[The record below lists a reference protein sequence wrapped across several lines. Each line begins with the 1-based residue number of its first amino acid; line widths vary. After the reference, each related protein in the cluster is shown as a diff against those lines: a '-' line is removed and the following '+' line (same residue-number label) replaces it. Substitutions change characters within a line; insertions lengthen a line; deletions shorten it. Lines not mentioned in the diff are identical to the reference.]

1 MRSVLDRMIFN
12 QFAFIFVAFSS
23 ISFFFRHFGFF
34 SVTRRVFARLAGAR
48 VFSRSTC
55 GACVPVCDLSVHV
68 CACVFILATNFNVVV
83 ADFLVVSFI
92 FTQHRRRRLA
102 D

>member
-1 MRSVLDRMIFN
+1 MRSALDRMIFN
-12 QFAFIFVAFSS
+12 QFAFIFVAFYS
-23 ISFFFRHFGFF
+23 ISFFGISAFFRP
-34 SVTRRVFARLAGAR
+34 LAAFLL
-48 VFSRSTC
+48 FSRVR
-55 GACVPVCDLSVHV
+55 AFLVVQLAVLVCVLVYMCMCVCM
-68 CACVFILATNFNVVV
+68 FILATNFNVVV

>member
-12 QFAFIFVAFSS
+12 QFAFIFVAFCS

-34 SVTRRVFARLAGAR
+34 SATRRVFARLAGAR

-55 GACVPVCDLSVHV
+55 GACVCNLSVHV
-68 CACVFILATNFNVVV
+68 CVCVFILATNFNVVV

>member
-12 QFAFIFVAFSS
+12 QFAFIFVASYS
-23 ISFFFRHFGFF
+23 ISFFFRYFGFF
-34 SVTRRVFARLAGAR
+34 SATRRVFARLAGAR

-55 GACVPVCDLSVHV
+55 SACVYVCDLSVHV
-68 CACVFILATNFNVVV
+68 CVRVYFGNKFQCCRRGFSSGFIYFYA
-83 ADFLVVSFI
+83 A
-92 FTQHRRRRLA
+92 HRRRRLA